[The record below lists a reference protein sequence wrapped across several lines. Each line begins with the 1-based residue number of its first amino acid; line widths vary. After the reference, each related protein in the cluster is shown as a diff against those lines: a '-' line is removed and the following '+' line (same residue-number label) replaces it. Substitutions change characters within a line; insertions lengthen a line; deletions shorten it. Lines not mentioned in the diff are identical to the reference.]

1 MYDIEDI
8 IHYDFFDYINI
19 KGKINKYEPDSDM
32 DFIKFKNLI
41 KEEWENKNKI

>member
-1 MYDIEDI
+1 MYDIEDT

-41 KEEWENKNKI
+41 KKEWENRS